1 MLGTAVEF
9 VEYTGYG
16 PPGLL
21 DKVRTSR
28 WETCTPGVKGLRSV
42 FLAGMGLTI
51 PGDRFRRVK
60 YEVTVGENGSEL
72 VLKGWCYRHV
82 VQAVKDV
89 RDGKDSS
96 AWSHDPVMM
105 LNGVALTLRPNELGA
120 TRYDIRVK
128 PIFD

>member
-1 MLGTAVEF
+1 MIDIAIEF

-21 DKVRTSR
+21 NQVRTSR
-28 WETCTPGVKGLRSV
+28 WETCGPSAKSYPSV
-42 FLAGMGLTI
+42 FLAGMCLRI
-51 PGDRFRRVK
+51 PRNKLYPIK
-60 YEVTVGENGSEL
+60 YEVTVEENGSEF
-72 VLKGWCYRHV
+72 VIEGWCSPNV

-89 RDGKDSS
+89 RAEKDSS

-105 LNGVALTLRPNELGA
+105 LNGAALTLSPNELGA